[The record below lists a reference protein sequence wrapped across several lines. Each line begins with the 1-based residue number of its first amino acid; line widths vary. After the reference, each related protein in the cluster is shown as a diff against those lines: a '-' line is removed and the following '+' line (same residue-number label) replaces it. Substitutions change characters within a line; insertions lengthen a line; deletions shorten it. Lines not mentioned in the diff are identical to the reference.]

1 MVTLSELW
9 RRVQNMVV
17 TARVEETMA
26 SDGKMLVRVR
36 YTDKGTGEEHL
47 SKWLPVAT
55 KNNSLMKVWMPV
67 LAGEQVTVFRPF
79 GDNDGGVVFTSIHW
93 SESKEPD
100 GANEHIAIVKFN
112 DGCTVSYDTET
123 KELFVKSM
131 ELIHMECIRAKV
143 NASESVDVIA
153 PKVTVEC
160 DTAKVTATNSTTV
173 VTPLVTLDCDELHV
187 TGDTQIDGDLTADG
201 SLNIGETATIDG
213 STEIGSTLDV
223 EGIVSDYMGVLSNF
237 ITSNGGTR
245 VS

>member
-93 SESKEPD
+93 LESKEPA
-100 GANEHIAIVKFN
+100 GANEHVAIVEFS
-112 DGCTVSYDTET
+112 DGCTIKYDTQS
-123 KELFVKSM
+123 KEL
-131 ELIHMECIRAKV
+131 
-143 NASESVDVIA
+143 SVDRCEKIR
-153 PKVTVEC
+153 
-160 DTAKVTATNSTTV
+160 
-173 VTPLVTLDCDELHV
+173 LVCAELHV
-187 TGDTQIDGDLTADG
+187 EGLIFDALGNLTNFTTSDGA
-201 SLNIGETATIDG
+201 
-213 STEIGSTLDV
+213 
-223 EGIVSDYMGVLSNF
+223 
-237 ITSNGGTR
+237 TR
-245 VS
+245 V